1 MSKSA
6 NLYAHI
12 GQEVKE
18 QGTPF
23 EVNLTEEHRNIS
35 RMTDEQLNAELEKGY
50 ADMQA
55 GQTIP
60 VSEAFADIRGE
71 YSKL

>member
-23 EVNLTEEHRNIS
+23 EVNLTEEHQDIS

-50 ADMQA
+50 TTMQA